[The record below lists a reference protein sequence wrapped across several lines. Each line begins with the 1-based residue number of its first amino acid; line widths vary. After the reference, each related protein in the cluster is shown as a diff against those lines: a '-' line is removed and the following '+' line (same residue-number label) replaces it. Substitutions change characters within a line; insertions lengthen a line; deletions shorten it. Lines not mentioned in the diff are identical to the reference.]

1 MRVVQ
6 FQTVISG
13 NIRCSLRYDLAY
25 LIVCFLLITYIFPE
39 RTAVEVFRHVIQIPG
54 GFRGSS
60 STAPGSGD
68 AAFAGDTQD
77 NDLYA

>member
-1 MRVVQ
+1 
-6 FQTVISG
+6 
-13 NIRCSLRYDLAY
+13 
-25 LIVCFLLITYIFPE
+25 LITYIFPE

-68 AAFAGDTQD
+68 AAFAGDTQE